1 MARGYFV
8 GGNSRLTNESNLKVI
23 VVVFMIMDLKRALIA
38 SVKRK
43 KRRIRRGNDTCVD
56 IQILTFTV

>member
-1 MARGYFV
+1 M

>member
-1 MARGYFV
+1 M
-8 GGNSRLTNESNLKVI
+8 SPDLKVI